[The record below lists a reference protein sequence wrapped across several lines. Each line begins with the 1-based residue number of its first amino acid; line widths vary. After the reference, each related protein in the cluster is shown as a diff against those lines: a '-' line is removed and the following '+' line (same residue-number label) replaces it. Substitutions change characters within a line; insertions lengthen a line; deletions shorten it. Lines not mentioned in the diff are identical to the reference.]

1 LTPEAKKGIGDRIRH
16 ARINAKMKQY
26 DTAEKIGVS
35 RAAVSNWELGL
46 GYWRA
51 WVALTISRL
60 TQPLVSPKSTR
71 ETGTDQGFNC
81 RLDHSRRD
89 FARAV
94 ERNVA
99 AFRHPVPADLWAELK
114 HEKLI
119 RADAPT
125 PA

>member
-51 WVALTISRL
+51 SV
-60 TQPLVSPKSTR
+60 
-71 ETGTDQGFNC
+71 
-81 RLDHSRRD
+81 DHLAT
-89 FARAV
+89 FPV
-94 ERNVA
+94 V
-99 AFRHPVPADLWAELK
+99 AFREFDIASLA
-114 HEKLI
+114 
-119 RADAPT
+119 A
-125 PA
+125 